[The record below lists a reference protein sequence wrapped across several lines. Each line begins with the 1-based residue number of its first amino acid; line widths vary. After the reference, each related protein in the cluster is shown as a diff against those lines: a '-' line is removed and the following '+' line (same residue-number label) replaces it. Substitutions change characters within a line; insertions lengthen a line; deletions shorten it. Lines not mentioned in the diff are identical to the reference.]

1 MPVINGVYLKDFTA
15 LPDAVADA
23 NIIPI
28 AISGNQVAYRT
39 TVGGI
44 VTDARVTGKL
54 LTGLS
59 VTGGAI
65 ASTDSI
71 LTAFGKVQN
80 QLNSKVSSVGLTMPS
95 AFSVANSPITSSG
108 TLAVTANGLAS
119 QYIRGDGA
127 LADFPTGGGGGGSSV
142 SYYLNGS
149 VNQGTFGG
157 NVYKEMNKTPVL
169 GAGTD
174 FSIGSDG
181 YIAQFLTDAND
192 PNVLLIPGGN
202 FNLEFYFSASSS
214 GGTPSYYVELY
225 KYNGS
230 TFSLIASN
238 SATPELI
245 AFGTTINPYF
255 SSLAVPETVLL
266 ATDRLAIRIYVN
278 HSGRTITLHTEN
290 SHLCQIITTFTTGL
304 QSLNGLSEQ
313 AQYFAVGSTGTDF
326 NIASS
331 IDTHTFNIPSAS
343 ASNRGLITTGTQT
356 IAGAKTF
363 QATATFNVTGNPSIN
378 AVNGD
383 NLAISAESGTAT
395 AIQAI
400 SNSGR
405 GIKAE
410 STSNIAADLISNS
423 GVGLSVTS
431 LSNTIANFYGASF
444 ALKAS
449 ISQAGNITANSF
461 IKSGGTSSQ
470 FLKADGSIDSNF
482 YALSS
487 SLNNYLPTQGGTL
500 TGPLIGTTAS
510 FASSIG
516 LTSASSSSSLTSTTN
531 GIEISVDGSTTSNK
545 NTIFKVGSSET
556 MRIDASGRLGIGT
569 TTPAYPLSVY
579 STSNARISIDGTTN
593 FSTFQVNNSGGSF
606 YIGID
611 DSAGVNFTGTAYGRF
626 LYSAGAYPMSFF
638 TNGAERMRITSGGN
652 VGIGT
657 TSPAFK
663 LDVNGGAEST
673 YAKVSRDTG
682 YILLGAGLNF
692 SAIYARDNTDAQ
704 RPLYIEASNVLIG
717 TETNSGYKLDVNGT
731 GRFSG
736 SVTAGGINTFLSGG
750 LSSTSY
756 ALNASISSNAS
767 ATSVAPVV
775 RLSNNGGGYVTK
787 LMFSDNN
794 RGDAYITHVAG
805 SAFTPSTRWLGF
817 GVDAVDQMI
826 INASGNVGIGT
837 TSPAEKLDV
846 NGKGRFADSVS
857 IINNATTAAKF
868 AFSNQSNAS
877 GSIGVLAAS
886 AGNTNVIYTSDL
898 GGHIFETG
906 TTTRISITS
915 TGAATFTANINSFKS
930 HEFKNTNN
938 TSGNGVLVTDLGS
951 NCNNTSS
958 YHLIAGTG
966 GADKFYLY
974 GNGTY
979 TTVSDSRLKKDISKV
994 TDNYLEKVLA
1004 LNIVNYHWND
1014 QNEND
1019 ALEFGMIAQEVE
1031 ELIPS
1036 IVHEGREDENG
1047 NKYKGIQASVLPY
1060 ILIKAIQEQQAQI
1073 EKLKALINK

>member
-95 AFSVANSPITSSG
+95 AFSVANTPITSSG

-149 VNQGTFGG
+149 VSQGTIGG
-157 NVYKEMNKTPVL
+157 NTYYEMNKVPVL
-169 GAGTD
+169 GTGTD
-174 FSIGSDG
+174 FSIGADG

-225 KYNGS
+225 KYNGT
-230 TFSLIASN
+230 TFTLIASN
-238 SATPELI
+238 STSPELI
-245 AFGTTINPYF
+245 AFGTNINPYF

-304 QSLNGLSEQ
+304 QSLNGLTKQ
-313 AQYFAVGSTGTDF
+313 TQYFAVGSTGTDF

-331 IDTHTFNIPSAS
+331 VDTHTFNLP
-343 ASNRGLITTGTQT
+343 T
-356 IAGAKTF
+356 
-363 QATATFNVTGNPSIN
+363 ATATIRGALSSADWTMFNNKQNALTNPVTGTGTTNYVPKFTGASTIGN
-378 AVNGD
+378 SLIYD
-383 NLAISAESGTAT
+383 NGTAVGIGTTNPNYLFQVKKATNVNFGINLQNAGISLEATNDAIT
-395 AIQAI
+395 AYIPMTYYA
-400 SNSGR
+400 SAHYLLDGNV
-405 GIKAE
+405 GI
-410 STSNIAADLISNS
+410 
-423 GVGLSVTS
+423 
-431 LSNTIANFYGASF
+431 NTIAN
-444 ALKAS
+444 
-449 ISQAGNITANSF
+449 AGFRLDVNGTARF
-461 IKSGGTSSQ
+461 TSSI
-470 FLKADGSIDSNF
+470 A
-482 YALSS
+482 
-487 SLNNYLPTQGGTL
+487 
-500 TGPLIGTTAS
+500 
-510 FASSIG
+510 

-531 GIEISVDGSTTSNK
+531 GIEISVDGSTSSNK

-556 MRIDASGRLGIGT
+556 MRIDASGNLGLGT
-569 TTPAYPLSVY
+569 TSPQAKLHSNSDILTGYFQNGTNGIYDALKLTNNTASNTLSGNGARIQFYNNTNNSTNLLGASIRSVNVDYGWASDLVLSSVQNNGY
-579 STSNARISIDGTTN
+579 STQT
-593 FSTFQVNNSGGSF
+593 VNDAIWIKN
-606 YIGID
+606 
-611 DSAGVNFTGTAYGRF
+611 T
-626 LYSAGAYPMSFF
+626 
-638 TNGAERMRITSGGN
+638 GN

-657 TSPAFK
+657 TSPTTK
-663 LDVNGGAEST
+663 LEVIANA
-673 YAKVSRDTG
+673 
-682 YILLGAGLNF
+682 
-692 SAIYARDNTDAQ
+692 
-704 RPLYIEASNVLIG
+704 
-717 TETNSGYKLDVNGT
+717 
-731 GRFSG
+731 
-736 SVTAGGINTFLSGG
+736 NTFQM
-750 LSSTSY
+750 
-756 ALNASISSNAS
+756 A
-767 ATSVAPVV
+767 
-775 RLSNNGGGYVTK
+775 RL
-787 LMFSDNN
+787 
-794 RGDAYITHVAG
+794 
-805 SAFTPSTRWLGF
+805 
-817 GVDAVDQMI
+817 
-826 INASGNVGIGT
+826 
-837 TSPAEKLDV
+837 E
-846 NGKGRFADSVS
+846 
-857 IINNATTAAKF
+857 
-868 AFSNQSNAS
+868 
-877 GSIGVLAAS
+877 
-886 AGNTNVIYTSDL
+886 
-898 GGHIFETG
+898 
-906 TTTRISITS
+906 
-915 TGAATFTANINSFKS
+915 
-930 HEFKNTNN
+930 NTNN
-938 TSGNGVLVTDLGS
+938 TSGNGVLVTALGS

-958 YHLIAGTG
+958 YHLIAATG

-1036 IVHEGREDENG
+1036 IVHEGREDEKG

-1060 ILIKAIQEQQAQI
+1060 ILIKAIQELT
-1073 EKLKALINK
+1073 EKVKQLENK